1 MLALCQPPTDTT
13 DAVDLV
19 CFVVGRELH
28 QAVPMLEALQA
39 IVGPCVIIVGGDADD
54 KGKTEAV
61 ASECKAH
68 GALYFAAL
76 PVKLVALRTVIQRA
90 LERGPHTY
98 IFRRKQPPQEKPL
111 TILFNALHRRNGGA
125 ADVIADPA
133 AAATTGHRSWFKPKG
148 HHLPSLAD
156 MNVFADHAA
165 DKTRDTHMIDDT
177 HVWHP
182 PIQASSFATGPTMLS
197 SLPIVT
203 STSLVHSSLQ
213 LNPRSSKRPA
223 GSNRSSRSSAR
234 SSQRS
239 TTTRGYESDF

>member
-1 MLALCQPPTDTT
+1 
-13 DAVDLV
+13 V

-76 PVKLVALRTVIQRA
+76 PVELVALRTVIQRA

-111 TILFNALHRRNGGA
+111 TILFNALHRRNGCA
-125 ADVIADPA
+125 ANIIADPA

-156 MNVFADHAA
+156 MNVSPGHA
-165 DKTRDTHMIDDT
+165 TNDTHTKDT
-177 HVWHP
+177 PVWPP
-182 PIQASSFATGPTMLS
+182 PILASSFATGPT
-197 SLPIVT
+197 SLPIV
-203 STSLVHSSLQ
+203 SSVSLVHSSPQ
-213 LNPRSSKRPA
+213 LNPRSSKRSNR
-223 GSNRSSRSSAR
+223 SNRSSRSSAR
-234 SSQRS
+234 SSHRS
-239 TTTRGYESDF
+239 TATRGYESDL